1 MVEVEVGL
9 VAEMEA
15 AGAAE
20 AEKVAAETARAVVEV
35 VLLVE
40 TAKEAEA
47 MDRAAP
53 HRPIYTSIPL
63 SIINLS
69 DTWYTELYISAGSL
83 EHAITDQFA
92 ARSLADGE
100 CWRAHCE
107 SRCSAPFDTSVGVGD
122 AAKGGNWRG

>member
-1 MVEVEVGL
+1 
-9 VAEMEA
+9 
-15 AGAAE
+15 
-20 AEKVAAETARAVVEV
+20 
-35 VLLVE
+35 
-40 TAKEAEA
+40 

-63 SIINLS
+63 SMIYLIPG
-69 DTWYTELYISAGSL
+69 TWYTELYISAGTSL

-100 CWRAHCE
+100 CWRANGE